1 MRVGF
6 AGTPAFAARALSAIH
21 RSGFTIPL
29 VLTQPD
35 RPSGRGLA
43 VGASAVKEVAIG
55 LGLPVHQPPTLR
67 APEAIAALTATPLDV
82 LVVAAYGL
90 ILPQPVLAWPRHGC
104 LNIHAS
110 LLPRWRGAAP
120 IARAIEAGDRETGIT
135 LMQMDAGL
143 DTGPIVARAPLS
155 IEAADTTGA
164 LTERLA
170 DLGARMAVE
179 MLAMLERDDSL
190 PASPQPAEGV
200 TYASKIGRADT
211 LLDWNAGAAS
221 LDRRIRA
228 MTPVPG
234 ALAAWQGRPIKVR
247 AAVPFPGRTGE
258 APGTVVAESS
268 EGIDV
273 ACGRGG
279 DASLLR
285 LTELQPAGGRPM
297 AAHAFAIGRGVVPGK
312 RFEPGR

>member
-1 MRVGF
+1 
-6 AGTPAFAARALSAIH
+6 L
-21 RSGFTIPL
+21 
-29 VLTQPD
+29 
-35 RPSGRGLA
+35 
-43 VGASAVKEVAIG
+43 
-55 LGLPVHQPPTLR
+55 
-67 APEAIAALTATPLDV
+67 LDV

-143 DTGPIVARAPLS
+143 DTGPVVARTALT
-155 IEAADTTGA
+155 IAAGDTTGT

-170 DLGARMAVE
+170 DLGARVVVE
-179 MLAMLERDDSL
+179 TLAMLERDGRL

-211 LLDWNAGAAS
+211 LLDWHSAAS
-221 LDRRIRA
+221 LLDRRIRA
-228 MTPVPG
+228 MTPAPG
-234 ALAAWQGRPIKVR
+234 ALAAWQGMPIKVR
-247 AAVPFPGRTGE
+247 AAVPLAGRTGE
-258 APGTVVAESS
+258 APGTVVAVSS

-273 ACGRGG
+273 ACGRNDDTG
-279 DASLLR
+279 LLR
-285 LTELQPAGGRPM
+285 LTELQPAGGRSM

>member
-6 AGTPAFAARALSAIH
+6 AGTPVFAARALSAIH
-21 RSGFTIPL
+21 RSGFTVPL

-43 VGASAVKEVAIG
+43 MGASAVKEVATG

-67 APEAIAALTATPLDV
+67 APEVIAGLTATPLDV

-120 IARAIEAGDRETGIT
+120 IPRAIEAGDRETGVTI
-135 LMQMDAGL
+135 MRMDAGL
-143 DTGPIVARAPLS
+143 DTGPIVARTPLA
-155 IEAADTTGA
+155 IEAGDTTGA

-170 DLGARMAVE
+170 DLGARMIVE
-179 MLAMLERDDSL
+179 ALAMLQRDGKL
-190 PASPQPAEGV
+190 PSSPQRAEGV

-211 LLDWNAGAAS
+211 LLDWNAGAPS

-228 MTPVPG
+228 MAPVPG
-234 ALAAWQGRPIKVR
+234 ALAAWQRLPVKVR
-247 AAVPFPGRTGE
+247 AAAPLAGRTGE
-258 APGTVVAESS
+258 APGTVVAVSS

-273 ACGRGG
+273 ACGRDD

-285 LTELQPAGGRPM
+285 LFELQPAGGRSM
-297 AAHAFAIGRGVVPGK
+297 AAHAFAIGRGVAAGK

>member
-1 MRVGF
+1 M
-6 AGTPAFAARALSAIH
+6 
-21 RSGFTIPL
+21 
-29 VLTQPD
+29 
-35 RPSGRGLA
+35 
-43 VGASAVKEVAIG
+43 GASAVKEVAIG
-55 LGLPVHQPPTLR
+55 LGLPVHQPPALR
-67 APEAIAALTATPLDV
+67 VPEAIAALTATPLDV

-90 ILPQPVLAWPRHGC
+90 ILPQPVLGWPRHGC

-143 DTGPIVARAPLS
+143 DTGPIVARAPLA
-155 IEAADTTGA
+155 IEASDTTGA

-170 DLGARMAVE
+170 DLGARMIVE
-179 MLAMLERDDSL
+179 TLAMLERDGKL
-190 PASPQPAEGV
+190 PASPQPAVGV

-211 LLDWNAGAAS
+211 LLDWNAGAPR

-228 MTPVPG
+228 MAPAPG
-234 ALAAWQGRPIKVR
+234 ALATWQGMPVKVR
-247 AAVPFPGRTGE
+247 AAEPLAGRTGE

-273 ACGRGG
+273 ACGRGD

-285 LTELQPAGGRPM
+285 LTELQPAGGRSMP
-297 AAHAFAIGRGVVPGK
+297 AHAFAIGRGVAPGK